1 MITTDLTFMSGS
13 PLGTTRNTTIVIRD
27 DSRPEGAET
36 FMVNLVSS
44 VSQVTLGN
52 PSSATVVILGDD
64 GKCSAE
70 VWFLNCFTVV
80 SLVVSHDISEWLR
93 FKNEFSSNMI

>member
-1 MITTDLTFMSGS
+1 MTTTELTFMSGS
-13 PLGTTRNTTIVIRD
+13 PLDTTCGTTLFIRD
-27 DSRPEGAET
+27 DSTQEGAET
-36 FMVNLVSS
+36 FMVSLVSS

-70 VWFLNCFTVV
+70 V
-80 SLVVSHDISEWLR
+80 
-93 FKNEFSSNMI
+93 

>member
-1 MITTDLTFMSGS
+1 MYVTSSALCVCPQLRNCICFLIVTADDDYFMITTDLTFMSGS
-13 PLGTTRNTTIVIRD
+13 PLGTTRNITIVIRD

-36 FMVNLVSS
+36 FMVNLLSS

-70 VWFLNCFTVV
+70 V
-80 SLVVSHDISEWLR
+80 
-93 FKNEFSSNMI
+93 